1 MSKLV
6 FGMRDWTYA
15 RVLGMAAL
23 GYDPEDIAFECGQ
36 PRPKVLLALR
46 EAGKLP
52 ASHYAR
58 NIAALADAARQEL
71 NRPRQVRLPPV
82 RLELQDPV
90 SITAALFGDPPK
102 GRSALDM
109 KRAAEAAKGE
119 RP

>member
-23 GYDPEDIAFECGQ
+23 GYDPEAIAFACGQ
-36 PRPKVLLALR
+36 PKPKVLLALR

-52 ASHYAR
+52 SSHYAR
-58 NIAALADAARQEL
+58 NIAALTSAARQEL
-71 NRPRQVRLPPV
+71 NRPRPVRLPPV
-82 RLELQDPV
+82 RLEPQDPA
-90 SITAALFGDPPK
+90 SITAALCGDPPP